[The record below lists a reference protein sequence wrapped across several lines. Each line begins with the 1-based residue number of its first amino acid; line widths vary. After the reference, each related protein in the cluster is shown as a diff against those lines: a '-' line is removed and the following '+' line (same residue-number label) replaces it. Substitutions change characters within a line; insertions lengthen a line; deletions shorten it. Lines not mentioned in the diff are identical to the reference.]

1 MKLTLKH
8 LTSVPSIFCLDKE
21 LTQVL
26 RSNMVHIFD
35 EEDDNTEIIGSKDE
49 DRLLFTFDIN
59 VDLKYHLINAVSLN
73 VSFTN
78 DMKSICINI
87 TTAPNGLFPLL
98 WCQSTWEKNVFYQ
111 TPDIK
116 ELFLTEVRYQNIKT
130 KFDGFKVVLFSS
142 DTVLN
147 QTEEKA
153 DLIFEVKVQK
163 SSKIP
168 FCYFYQHY
176 QKGKSYRV
184 E

>member
-1 MKLTLKH
+1 MGTIGLQNPQHYIDFKH

-21 LTQVL
+21 LIQVFS
-26 RSNMVHIFD
+26 SNMVNIID
-35 EEDDNTEIIGSKDE
+35 AEDDNMEIIGNKDE

-59 VDLKYHLINAVSLN
+59 VDLKYHLITAVSLN

-78 DMKSICINI
+78 DMESICINI

-98 WCQSTWEKNVFYQ
+98 WCQSIWEKDVAYQ

-116 ELFLTEVRYQNIKT
+116 ELLLTEVRYQNIKT
-130 KFDGFKVVLFSS
+130 KFDGFKVVLFSR

-163 SSKIP
+163 SSKISFFY
-168 FCYFYQHY
+168 FC
-176 QKGKSYRV
+176 
-184 E
+184 